1 MKRNNGFKYNLLLLV
16 ILSIGFIS
24 CSTSL
29 IETSNSYP
37 YFEDY
42 RAQNFTRLNG
52 YLTFDDFGSYDN
64 TKKVLDVLSKYHAK
78 ATFFLNCSKYESSP
92 ENQKT
97 LQLIINSGNTIGNH
111 TYDHFLEGNDYRLN
125 PLNNLGYNFPSPAYG
140 YYTWYYGIA
149 NGFIKLRHEISDCD
163 TINKN
168 TKNFQKIFRPPYG
181 EMGSS
186 LLNALSLEGYTTK
199 DIYLWDVDS
208 CDWTEQTSAEEIRD
222 SILLGAIPSF
232 CREGFDG
239 FATSPI
245 RKNSVVLMHLSFGN
259 TKTAEGLD
267 LALNIIHNHFNFKSI
282 DSVLR
287 FGDKTQGTKQ

>member
-1 MKRNNGFKYNLLLLV
+1 MKNITRPIYLLISV
-16 ILSIGFIS
+16 IVLTLSITS
-24 CSTSL
+24 C
-29 IETSNSYP
+29 TSNIEESNGYP

-42 RAQNFTRLNG
+42 KAQNFSKLTA

-64 TKKVLDVLSKYHAK
+64 TKKVLDVLSKYKAK
-78 ATFFLNCSKYESSP
+78 ATFFLNCSKYETDP

-97 LQLIINSGNTIGNH
+97 LQLIIDSGNTIGNH
-111 TYDHFLEGNDYRLN
+111 TYDHLVEGNNYRLST
-125 PLNNLGYNFPSPAYG
+125 LDNLGYHFPAPAYG
-140 YYTWYYGIA
+140 YYTWYYGFES
-149 NGFIKLRHEISDCD
+149 GFTKLRHEISDCD
-163 TINKN
+163 TINQNRKSY
-168 TKNFQKIFRPPYG
+168 QKIFRPPYG
-181 EMGSS
+181 EVGSS

-208 CDWTEQTSAEEIRD
+208 CDWTEQTTAMEVRD
-222 SILLGAIPSF
+222 SILLGVVPSF

-267 LALNIIHNHFNFKSI
+267 LALNIIQNHFTFKSI
-282 DSVLR
+282 DSVLK
-287 FGDKTQGTKQ
+287 FGDRTQHVKP